1 MNDLLDLIV
10 FSPDA
15 DQRARRSGALAEM
28 GFSPRRCEDSNGLF
42 RLFQTRRTPLL
53 VMEAELTDLC
63 MAVAGLRAMDT
74 RRASSPSPPSIRQ
87 KTASSGC
94 TAAPTSA
101 SSPTSR
107 RPRSPPRC
115 RPWCAARRLRD
126 AATPRRRRAQ
136 PASAAAGRWQF
147 QDAAWTWSAR
157 AAAHA
162 LTQAEREFLLKL
174 TSAMDKRLPRSR
186 LRARP
191 QAGRDSVRRTDVVVS
206 RLRRRRRTC
215 TWTSRSGRSGAGA
228 TPSPVRSSAGVSCAQ
243 RSRFPARPFRTPAI
257 PDPTWTY
264 SANCKPC

>member
-74 RRASSPSPPSIRQ
+74 TAGIVAISTFDSPENRILGLHCGADVCFQPDVATAEIAAALQALVRRTPPS
-87 KTASSGC
+87 G
-94 TAAPTSA
+94 
-101 SSPTSR
+101 R
-107 RPRSPPRC
+107 RH
-115 RPWCAARRLRD
+115 AEAE
-126 AATPRRRRAQ
+126 TRAQ
-136 PASAAAGRWQF
+136 PASAGAAAGRWQF
-147 QDAAWTWSAR
+147 QDAAWTLVSPRGEPAADPGRAR
-157 AAAHA
+157 IPAQADLGHGQAPAA
-162 LTQAEREFLLKL
+162 QR
-174 TSAMDKRLPRSR
+174 R

-206 RLRRRRRTC
+206 RLRRKAQDMHLDLPIRTVWGWGYAF
-215 TWTSRSGRSGAGA
+215 TGE
-228 TPSPVRSSAGVSCAQ
+228 
-243 RSRFPARPFRTPAI
+243 I
-257 PDPTWTY
+257 
-264 SANCKPC
+264 

>member
-74 RRASSPSPPSIRQ
+74 TAGIVAISTFDSPENRILGLHCGADVCFQPDVATAEIAAALQALVRRTPPSGRRHAEAETRSQ
-87 KTASSGC
+87 RPPAPPPDAGSSR
-94 TAAPTSA
+94 T
-101 SSPTSR
+101 
-107 RPRSPPRC
+107 PPG
-115 RPWCAARRLRD
+115 P
-126 AATPRRRRAQ
+126 
-136 PASAAAGRWQF
+136 
-147 QDAAWTWSAR
+147 WSAR
-157 AAAHA
+157 AASAA

-174 TSAMDKRLPRSR
+174 TSAMDKRLPRS
-186 LRARP
+186 AFAPDP

-206 RLRRRRRTC
+206 RLRRKAQDMHLDLPIRTVWGWGYAF
-215 TWTSRSGRSGAGA
+215 TGE
-228 TPSPVRSSAGVSCAQ
+228 
-243 RSRFPARPFRTPAI
+243 I
-257 PDPTWTY
+257 
-264 SANCKPC
+264 